1 MEVLMTAGAAGQDR
15 WATWL
20 LEWRFGGDATQ
31 QQVVLD
37 QLYPMRDLVL
47 QHAAIEDG
55 DVVLDVGAGDGLIAL
70 GALSLVGAHG
80 IVIFSDISQDLLDV
94 ARSLVVQMGM
104 LDRCRFLH
112 APAEDLSA
120 FAAASVDV
128 VTTRSVLIYVDDKR
142 AALREFFRVLRPG
155 GRLSTFE
162 PINRFGFPEPPGQLF
177 GYDVTPIQGIAEKV
191 RVVYR
196 RVHPLDTDSMLNF
209 DERDLLADAEAAG
222 FDEIHLEYQADIGPN
237 LTLPWDTFV
246 HTSFNPRAPTLEEAM
261 RESLTATEADRFEAY
276 LRPLMDTAPGT
287 FRSTTAYLW
296 ATKR

>member
-1 MEVLMTAGAAGQDR
+1 MTAGAAGQDR

-20 LEWRFGGDATQ
+20 LERRFGGDATQ

-37 QLYPMRDLVL
+37 QLYPIRDLVL

-55 DVVLDVGAGDGLIAL
+55 DVVLDVGAGDGLIAF
-70 GALSLVGAHG
+70 GARSLVGAHG

-142 AALREFFRVLRPG
+142 AALREFFRDLRPG

-162 PINRFGFPEPPGQLF
+162 PINRFGFSEPPGQLF
-177 GYDVTPIQGIAEKV
+177 GYDVTPIQGIAEKL
-191 RVVYR
+191 RVVYH

-222 FDEIHLEYQADIGPN
+222 FDEIHLEYEADIGPN
-237 LTLPWDTFV
+237 SLALPWDTFV
-246 HTSFNPRAPTLEEAM
+246 HTSFNSRAPTLEEAM
-261 RESLTATEADRFEAY
+261 GESLTPDEAERFQAY
-276 LRPLMDTAPGT
+276 LRPLMDAVPGT
-287 FRSTTAYLW
+287 FRSAKTYLW